1 MPSGRPAEPMHL
13 VPFWRVATPTNCETL
28 RGLSGRYSEAMP
40 VLAPAT
46 TVEYPLP
53 AQASAEIRSFLAP
66 HCELKV
72 EPQGLATLP
81 GGRVFGPGVVIAPD
95 GRSIA
100 RDVSVDF
107 VAPFERHWLM
117 SKRSLRRP
125 RRLDQTVAV
134 VAVQGG
140 ETYYHWLLD
149 ELPRLLSL
157 GNCAFDSVVLHQTG
171 FNGPALDLF
180 RRTRPAVGLIAA
192 GGSLHLR
199 ASRLLVPE
207 LPSKSGHPVP
217 RTLDLLQEFVEP
229 LLDGAAAPGER
240 IYISRA
246 RARGRRVLNED
257 ALWGRLEQRGFQRIF
272 LEELDWQTQIRLFRQ
287 AREIVAPH
295 GAGLAN
301 LVFCRPGTRVVELF
315 SRSYMHWCFWQL
327 AALKQ
332 LDYLP
337 LVPSGDKALCQ
348 MHEQCLVDM
357 ELDIEQILASI

>member
-1 MPSGRPAEPMHL
+1 MNV

-28 RGLSGRYSEAMP
+28 RCISGRCSEAMP
-40 VLAPAT
+40 TLAPAT
-46 TVEYPLP
+46 TVHYQLP

-66 HCELKV
+66 HCELTV
-72 EPQGLATLP
+72 QAQGLATLP
-81 GGRVFGPGVVIAPD
+81 GGRVYGPGVVIAPD

-100 RDVSVDF
+100 RDVSMDF
-107 VAPFERHWLM
+107 VAPFDCHWLK

-125 RRLDQTVAV
+125 RQWDQTVAV

-157 GNCAFDSVVLHQTG
+157 GNSTFDSVVLHQTG
-171 FNGPALDLF
+171 FNGPALDLL
-180 RRTRPAVGLIAA
+180 RHARPTAGLIAA
-192 GGSLHLR
+192 GGNLHLR

-207 LPSKSGHPVP
+207 LLSKSGHPVP
-217 RTLDLLQEFVEP
+217 RTLELLQEFVQP
-229 LLDGAAAPGER
+229 LLDGAAPAAER

-246 RARGRRVLNED
+246 RARGRKVRNED
-257 ALWGRLEQRGFQRIF
+257 ALWAGLESRGFQRVF
-272 LEELDWQTQIRLFRQ
+272 LEELDWPTQIRLFRQ

-327 AALKQ
+327 AALKE

-337 LVPSGDKALCQ
+337 LVPGGDQPLCQ

-357 ELDIEQILASI
+357 EIDIEQILASV